1 MNDDLTPR
9 IRYLPVAV
17 LALALMRNKL
27 YWGSSIRAAGRRA
40 VALMRR
46 AKRRFFLRSQQA
58 SDTHELKTEVQR
70 GTDVLALQDVE
81 IRFGRSL
88 TTT

>member
-1 MNDDLTPR
+1 
-9 IRYLPVAV
+9 
-17 LALALMRNKL
+17 MRNKL

-46 AKRRFFLRSQQA
+46 AKRRFFLRRQQPP
-58 SDTHELKTEVQR
+58 DTHQLKTTVER
-70 GTDVLALQDVE
+70 NTDVLAVQDVE